1 MIIDQALIRFD
12 KAREKAWLFFKV
24 KAERIPLTKQEK
36 DFMEHLEKVSKLPVF
51 DFIRTAT

>member
-24 KAERIPLTKQEK
+24 KAERIPLTKQER
-36 DFMEHLEKVSKLPVF
+36 DFMKHLEEMSKLPVF
-51 DFIRTAT
+51 DFIRSAS